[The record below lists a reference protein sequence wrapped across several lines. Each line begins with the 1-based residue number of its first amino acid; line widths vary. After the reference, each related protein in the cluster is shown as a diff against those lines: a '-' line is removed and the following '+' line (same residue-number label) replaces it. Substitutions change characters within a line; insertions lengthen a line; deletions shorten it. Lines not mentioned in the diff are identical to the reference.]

1 MGGVGFQAL
10 YRKYRPQ
17 NFAEVVGQKQVTQ
30 ILRNS
35 LKQGRVGHAYLFAG
49 PRGTGKTSIARIYA
63 KALNCPD
70 LKDGDP
76 CGACEICTSI
86 ADGNAP
92 DVIEIDAASNRGIDD
107 VRDLRERVQYAPARF
122 KYKTYII
129 DEAHM
134 ITGPAFNALLKTL
147 EEPPAHIVFI
157 LCTTEAHKLPIT
169 ILSRVMKFDFHL
181 IPHQALAE
189 HVLEI
194 AQKEGCD
201 LEPDA
206 AMLLAE
212 LSGGC
217 VRDAIS
223 NLDQA
228 MVYNEGRLTRKDVE
242 ELFYLTDPKRTVDL
256 AVAVVRGDVDGVQ
269 QAGND
274 LVAAGRDP
282 EHLLV
287 ELAEVL
293 EKFLLSRSALRAALE
308 ERKATF
314 TSVPDSSLV
323 AAISECWEA
332 SNRLRRESNPA
343 LLLRITLYRLVDL
356 VGASGDSPKARKPDA
371 GSESLREG
379 HPNLLP
385 AGKTAAKEA
394 APAEKAAQPAR
405 DALEEETRGLT
416 VDDVE
421 TEPAERPE
429 PAVEKP
435 PRIGADGEPMGEDPG
450 TSDLFGANKL
460 QRAIQANS
468 ERRSQKGLPRPP
480 SPPTAGPAEPDD
492 GAPAKSET
500 VADTI
505 AGDQRWREV
514 LDEVRKENLA
524 TFCLV
529 FDGPEPTLVENRVR
543 LTYPPRLRYFT
554 RLMQDPSNLRVLT
567 SAVRR
572 HFGQETAVEVVGLQ
586 ADDSAAEAVERAVLD
601 MFPGSSPANL
611 GD

>member
-76 CGACEICTSI
+76 CGVCEICTSI
-86 ADGNAP
+86 ADGRAP

-181 IPHQALAE
+181 IPHQALAD

-194 AQKEGCD
+194 ARKENCD
-201 LEPDA
+201 LAPDA

-228 MVYNEGRLTRKDVE
+228 MVYNEGRLTRQDVE

-256 AVAVVRGDVDGVQ
+256 AVAVLLGDVDGVQ
-269 QAGND
+269 QTGND

-293 EKFLLSRSALRAALE
+293 EKFLLSRSALRTALE
-308 ERKATF
+308 ERKLPF
-314 TSVPDSSLV
+314 TNVPDSALV
-323 AAISECWEA
+323 ATISECWEA

-356 VGASGDSPKARKPDA
+356 MGVSERSAKTQKPTA
-371 GSESLREG
+371 AAESLREG

-385 AGKTAAKEA
+385 TARATKKEPEPVSKPA
-394 APAEKAAQPAR
+394 AADEPG
-405 DALEEETRGLT
+405 DETEGLT

-421 TEPAERPE
+421 AEPPQDLQPE
-429 PAVEKP
+429 EDRA
-435 PRIGADGEPMGEDPG
+435 PRIGADGEPLGEDPG
-450 TSDLFGANKL
+450 TSGLFGANKL
-460 QRAIQANS
+460 QHAIKSNS
-468 ERRSQKGLPRPP
+468 ERKRRVEPAPEPAPLPPP
-480 SPPTAGPAEPDD
+480 PASAAEQTPPPTGGPAPDSI
-492 GAPAKSET
+492 A
-500 VADTI
+500 ADE
-505 AGDQRWREV
+505 RWRQV
-514 LDEVRKENLA
+514 LEDVRKENLA
-524 TFCLV
+524 TFCLI
-529 FDGPEPTLVENRVR
+529 FDGPEPTLSGATLR
-543 LTYPPRLRYFT
+543 LAYPARLRYFT
-554 RLMQDPSNLRVLT
+554 RLMRDAANVRVLT
-567 SAVRR
+567 SAVRK
-572 HFGQETAVEVVGLQ
+572 HFGEKAAIEITGAQPDNKA
-586 ADDSAAEAVERAVLD
+586 ADAAQRAVLD
-601 MFPGSSPANL
+601 MFPGSNPANL
-611 GD
+611 GE